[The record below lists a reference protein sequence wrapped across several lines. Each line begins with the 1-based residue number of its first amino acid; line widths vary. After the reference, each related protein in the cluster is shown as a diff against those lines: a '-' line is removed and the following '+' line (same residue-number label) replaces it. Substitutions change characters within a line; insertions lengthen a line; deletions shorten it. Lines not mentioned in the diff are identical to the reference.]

1 MIPRILADKRGLTL
15 LELVI
20 SFSIL
25 TLILVIVLG
34 ALRLGFRFWD
44 RGEEASSEA
53 QEQRMIWTS
62 LRHQLCSL
70 YPYVVRIGNKRTLI
84 FKGAKEEMEFVS
96 LFSPYLQDKGGL
108 RYCRYKIEEDE
119 TGEGFVLKVFETR
132 AVNAEL
138 RELDIGDEQFRV
150 LAGGLPRCRFEY
162 AGLKARGTPAQW
174 VPEWEGVEAKGL
186 PAKIRIL
193 FEEPYQHIE
202 ELLFPIRAK
211 GYVLGS

>member
-1 MIPRILADKRGLTL
+1 MIPRILGDKSGFTL
-15 LELVI
+15 LELII

-25 TLILVIVLG
+25 ALILVLVLG
-34 ALRLGFRFWD
+34 ALRLGFRFWE
-44 RGEEASSEA
+44 RGEEVSSEA

-62 LRHQLCSL
+62 LRHQLCSI
-70 YPYVVRIGNKRTLI
+70 YPYVVRIGNKRSLM
-84 FKGAKEEMEFVS
+84 FKGGKDTMEFVS

-119 TGEGFVLKVFETR
+119 EGEGFSLKVFETS

-138 RELDIGDEQFRV
+138 WQLDIGDEQFRV

-162 AGLKARGTPAQW
+162 ANRKAAGEPAEW
-174 VPEWEGVEAKGL
+174 VPEWEGRQGMRL

-193 FEEPYQHIE
+193 FEERYQHIE
-202 ELLFPIRAK
+202 ELLFLIRAK
-211 GYVLGS
+211 GYVLGP

>member
-34 ALRLGFRFWD
+34 ALRLSFRFWE
-44 RGEEASSEA
+44 RGEEISSEA

-70 YPYVVRIGNKRTLI
+70 YPYVVRTANKRYLI
-84 FKGAKEEMEFVS
+84 FKGGKDEMEFVS

-108 RYCRYKIEEDE
+108 RYCRYKIEEDKQ
-119 TGEGFVLKVFETR
+119 GEGFLLKVFETR

-138 RELDIGDEQFRV
+138 RQVDVGDEQFRV
-150 LAGGLPRCRFEY
+150 LAEGLPRCRFEY
-162 AGLKARGTPAQW
+162 AGRKAGDEPAQW
-174 VPEWEGVEAKGL
+174 TSEWEGGESRGL

-193 FEEPYQHIE
+193 FEEPYKHIE